1 MYLQNYFCTLRVFD
15 GQVFLETDILEF
27 LLNIAYR
34 KCRTIGTKVHIKQ
47 YINVT
52 TSQIFTKMYYQTN

>member
-1 MYLQNYFCTLRVFD
+1 MVTIFCMYLQNYFCTLRVFD

-34 KCRTIGTKVHIKQ
+34 KCRTIGTKVDIKQ
-47 YINVT
+47 YKECGYISN
-52 TSQIFTKMYYQTN
+52 IY